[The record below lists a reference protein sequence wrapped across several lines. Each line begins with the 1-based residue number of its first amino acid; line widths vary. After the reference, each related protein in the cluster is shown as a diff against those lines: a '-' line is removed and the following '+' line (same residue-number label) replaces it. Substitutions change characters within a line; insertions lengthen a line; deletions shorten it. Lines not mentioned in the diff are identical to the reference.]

1 MKIKKFMTHYRHALL
16 PVVYWFFYMTAFFYL
31 EQQNTTNFHVIHMK
45 IDDYIPFCE
54 YFVIPYYAW
63 FLYIAAVVV
72 LFIFLDKKDYYRLCI
87 MLGVGMTV
95 FLIVSYVYPN
105 GHLLRPTSFP
115 RDNIF
120 VDMIRLL
127 YRADTSTNIFPSI
140 HCYNAIAA
148 NIAIHKSRQ
157 LSDKKWLQWGSGILS
172 ITIVVSTM
180 FIKQHSAFDVITA
193 ILMAGIMY
201 LAVYQFSEKKW

>member
-1 MKIKKFMTHYRHALL
+1 MIHYRHALL

-31 EQQNTTNFHVIHMK
+31 EQHNTTNFHVIHMK
-45 IDDYIPFCE
+45 IDDNIPFCE

-115 RDNIF
+115 RDNVF
-120 VDMIRLL
+120 VDMIQLL
-127 YRADTSTNIFPSI
+127 YKADTSTNIFPSI

-157 LSDKKWLQWGSGILS
+157 LADKKWLLRGSGILS
-172 ITIVVSTM
+172 ITIVASTM

-201 LAVYQFSEKKW
+201 LVVYQFSEKKVVKFN

>member
-16 PVVYWFFYMTAFFYL
+16 PVIYWFFYMAAFFYL
-31 EQQNTTNFHVIHMK
+31 EQHNTTNFHVIHMK

-115 RDNIF
+115 RDNVF

-127 YRADTSTNIFPSI
+127 YKADTSTNIFPSI

-157 LSDKKWLQWGSGILS
+157 LADKKWLLRGSGILS
-172 ITIVVSTM
+172 ITIVASTM

-201 LAVYQFSEKKW
+201 LVVYQFSEKKW